1 VEEFEKRGKLR
12 MLTGWLEARY
22 EQRVQEPALHNALA
36 KIYIDSGSKDA
47 QDFLIKN
54 EFYDSRIV
62 GKYCEERNP
71 DLAFTAYKRAWG
83 SCDDELIEVTNKNY
97 LFRMQARYL
106 VERQSTELWAKVLT
120 EENVNRQQVIDQVV
134 QTALPETKNVE
145 QVATTVQ
152 AFIEAQLPNQLI
164 ELLERI
170 VLHNS
175 DFAKNRD
182 LQNLLILTAIRSE
195 TGRVMDYINRL
206 DNYDGAKLAAIAKEP
221 EHKLYEEALCIYK
234 KVGENEEAIKVLLY
248 NIEDIKMAT
257 EFADKINKPE
267 VWSELGIA
275 QLGLSAL

>member
-1 VEEFEKRGKLR
+1 
-12 MLTGWLEARY
+12 
-22 EQRVQEPALHNALA
+22 
-36 KIYIDSGSKDA
+36 
-47 QDFLIKN
+47 
-54 EFYDSRIV
+54 
-62 GKYCEERNP
+62 
-71 DLAFTAYKRAWG
+71 
-83 SCDDELIEVTNKNY
+83 
-97 LFRMQARYL
+97 
-106 VERQSTELWAKVLT
+106 
-120 EENVNRQQVIDQVV
+120 
-134 QTALPETKNVE
+134 
-145 QVATTVQ
+145 
-152 AFIEAQLPNQLI
+152 LPNQLI

-257 EFADKINKPE
+257 EFADKINKAE

-275 QLGLSAL
+275 QLGLSALREAIDAFIKAENAQYFERVITLAQGQNNFEDLVNFLLMARKQMKEPRVDSELIFSYAMGGERFLGELEEFVSEPNQADIQKCGDRCFEARHFRSAEILYKRINNN

>member
-1 VEEFEKRGKLR
+1 
-12 MLTGWLEARY
+12 
-22 EQRVQEPALHNALA
+22 
-36 KIYIDSGSKDA
+36 
-47 QDFLIKN
+47 
-54 EFYDSRIV
+54 
-62 GKYCEERNP
+62 
-71 DLAFTAYKRAWG
+71 
-83 SCDDELIEVTNKNY
+83 
-97 LFRMQARYL
+97 
-106 VERQSTELWAKVLT
+106 
-120 EENVNRQQVIDQVV
+120 V

-206 DNYDGAKLAAIAKEP
+206 DNYDGTKLAAIAKEP

-234 KVGENEEAIKVLLY
+234 KVGENVEAIKVLLY
-248 NIEDIKMAT
+248 NIEDVKLAT

-267 VWSELGIA
+267 VWSELGVA
-275 QLGLSAL
+275 QLGLSALKEAIDAFIKAENAEFFERVITLAQGMNNYEDLVNYLLMARKFKKEQRVDSELIFSYAMGGERFLGELEEFVSEPNQADIQKCGDRCFESRQFLSSEILYKRINNNQKLA